1 MTRRKEVSEL
11 DETEEHSHP
20 DDEQRKTEKW
30 TRKRKEKSRD
40 QVRKAQRKR
49 KRDRYVDMWENK

>member
-1 MTRRKEVSEL
+1 MTRPKELSDLNETGEL
-11 DETEEHSHP
+11 SHP

-49 KRDRYVDMWENK
+49 KRDRHIEMWEK

>member
-1 MTRRKEVSEL
+1 MTCKKDLSGL
-11 DETEEHSHP
+11 DEHEESSHP

-49 KRDRYVDMWENK
+49 KRDRHIEMWEK